1 MAKTK
6 KLKEGKMF
14 KNAKAVDNDRLLS
27 AFDDSSM
34 AVPDPVIPVNIDGEA
49 AGIIYD
55 TCIRRA
61 ETGKI
66 DMDQACREDFINGRG
81 IRLTS
86 VESFDKKGNKIYNGL
101 QSPFFGS
108 DYGDERAFADRY
120 SCECGKCIGR
130 PLEGQICP
138 ECDTEVQQYDTDL
151 SRFGWV
157 ILDNFPIIS
166 PIFYN
171 KLELALGSMDGGT
184 KVIEGILKVGF
195 AKQSEAEY
203 DEKDRANLAKHPF
216 IKKGMRWLS
225 EHIGEVLTY
234 YEGRRK
240 SASARFEELRFD
252 MDKIFCH
259 SIPIYSNALRVETPG
274 EKGEKVFKVK
284 TNTMMSS
291 IIKCANKVNEF
302 SLEDADD
309 PKLCYIIDRYLWQIQ
324 TDMASVWE
332 EEFNTI
338 KGKRGFIQNKVMSG
352 RHNYSARNII
362 IAGSGYLHAN
372 EIEVCYST
380 FIELFRY
387 ELCSFYAKLKSCSI
401 KTAQLEWNKAKNHFN
416 SDFYNIMRCI
426 IKDKK
431 NAPYIRLMINRNPS
445 INFGA
450 FLYCKIVRVKPSV
463 SDKTMTINTRII
475 KTLNA
480 DFDGDVLNIFRIP
493 GADLGNKFAKNM
505 DPTYNLYINRINGRV
520 NPNMMPLKDEVI
532 IFWAFNNM

>member
-1 MAKTK
+1 MKKTK
-6 KLKEGKMF
+6 D
-14 KNAKAVDNDRLLS
+14 AKGSRKIKKADREKLLS
-27 AFDDSSM
+27 LLDDPTM
-34 AVPDPVIPVNIDGEA
+34 EVPDAAVPITIDGEA
-49 AGIIYD
+49 AGILYD
-55 TCIRRA
+55 TCIRNA
-61 ETGKI
+61 ETGKY
-66 DMDQACREDFINGRG
+66 DMDKECRSDFLNGYG
-81 IRLTS
+81 VRLTS

-101 QSPFFGS
+101 QSSFFGS

-120 SCECGKCIGR
+120 SCECGKCVGR
-130 PLEGQICP
+130 MLEGHICP
-138 ECDTEVQQYDTDL
+138 ECDTEVQQYETDL
-151 SRFGWV
+151 KKFGWV
-157 ILDNFPIIS
+157 ILDNFPIMS

-184 KVIEGILKVGF
+184 KVLEGILKVGF
-195 AKQSEAEY
+195 SGQSEAEF
-203 DEKDRANLAKHPF
+203 DDKDRANIAKHPF

-234 YEGRRK
+234 YESRRK
-240 SASARFEELRFD
+240 SAAARFEELRFD

-259 SIPIYSNALRVETPG
+259 SIPIYTNALRVETPG

-284 TNTMMSS
+284 TNTLFSS
-291 IIKCANKVNEF
+291 IIKCANKVN
-302 SLEDADD
+302 SYTLEDAKD
-309 PKLCYIIDRYLWQIQ
+309 PKLSYSIDRYLWQIQ
-324 TDMASVWE
+324 SDLSAVWE

-352 RHNYSARNII
+352 RHNFSARNII

-372 EIEVCYST
+372 EIEICYST

-401 KTAQLEWNKAKNHFN
+401 NTAQLRWSRAKNHFDN
-416 SDFYNIMRCI
+416 DFYNIMRCI

-450 FLYCKIVRVKPSV
+450 FLYCKIVRVKPSIT
-463 SDKTMTINTRII
+463 DKTMTINTRII

-493 GADLGNKFAKNM
+493 GADLGAKFAKNM
-505 DPTYNLYINRINGRV
+505 DPTYNLYINRINGRL

-532 IFWAFNNM
+532 LFWCFNNMGLI